1 MAGAENAQY
10 REKDLPQ
17 LIIPEELSHLSSS
30 DSELE
35 TEYPTTPS
43 TPQTPGTPVTQLG
56 AGFSAFDFS
65 ETDESPSSPSLPRK

>member
-1 MAGAENAQY
+1 MAGGENAQY

-56 AGFSAFDFS
+56 GGLVHLIFRKLMNRL
-65 ETDESPSSPSLPRK
+65 PHRSLPRK